1 LNLND
6 PYSDGEEEESHPLR
20 LGEFTTEHEDGEA
33 GGGED
38 LHLVG
43 DLEGGDV
50 EVFGGDVLEV
60 VLMRG
65 RDGGERGKLGEMSMG
80 RSRDI

>member
-1 LNLND
+1 LDLND
-6 PYSDGEEEESHPLR
+6 SYTDGEEEESHPFG
-20 LGEFTTEHEDGEA
+20 LGETTTEHEDGET

-60 VLMRG
+60 VLLRAKEEKEI
-65 RDGGERGKLGEMSMG
+65 RA
-80 RSRDI
+80 RSAG

>member
-1 LNLND
+1 MDLDDSN
-6 PYSDGEEEESHPLR
+6 SDGEEEESHPLG
-20 LGEFTTEHEDGEA
+20 LTETTTEHEDGES
-33 GGGED
+33 GGGEN

-60 VLMRG
+60 VLFEE
-65 RDGGERGKLGEMSMG
+65 DEEKEERVESETL
-80 RSRDI
+80 